1 MVLTLRRYKM
11 IEDELYWKPMQIL
24 EIIRA
29 YDLNYVRSNALKHL
43 LNSADSKKD
52 ALIELKKT
60 LWFIENEIEYLQSK
74 HKR

>member
-1 MVLTLRRYKM
+1 MP
-11 IEDELYWKPMQIL
+11 EEEHLYWKPMALL

-29 YDLNYVRSNALKHL
+29 YDLNYVKSNALKHL

-52 ALIELKKT
+52 ALIELKKA

-74 HKR
+74 KR

>member
-1 MVLTLRRYKM
+1 M

>member
-1 MVLTLRRYKM
+1 M
-11 IEDELYWKPMQIL
+11 IEDDLYWKPMQIL

-52 ALIELKKT
+52 AITELKKA

-74 HKR
+74 PKR